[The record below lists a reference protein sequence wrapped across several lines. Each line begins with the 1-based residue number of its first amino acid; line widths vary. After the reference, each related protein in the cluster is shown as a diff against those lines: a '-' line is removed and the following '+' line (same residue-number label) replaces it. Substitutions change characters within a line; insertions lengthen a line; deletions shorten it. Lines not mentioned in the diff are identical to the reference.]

1 MDSLHSEANLQGTW
15 ICQLTSSRAVTDDQQ
30 MYLKWTS
37 GDLPCRTCR
46 SSVSK
51 KVTRIEPD
59 WLLKCHC
66 DALMATQKSTDR
78 TINRNF
84 RLIAGWLLGGPEW
97 NGEMK
102 RTQSW
107 AEIKGLHHPCLQKS
121 RDDML
126 LSMLHF
132 HGPSTYCHGIARI
145 VQHKNVQQIT
155 LLQPAKLPIRS
166 WLMRDQLL
174 DRCFFFFSVEQKV
187 FQCQIW
193 KRLWRLGIW
202 HQFCPMGINTK
213 ALFGPVHRCNCMG
226 DVWGL

>member
-174 DRCFFFFSVEQKV
+174 DRCFFFRLSRRFSSVRSGND
-187 FQCQIW
+187 C
-193 KRLWRLGIW
+193 
-202 HQFCPMGINTK
+202 
-213 ALFGPVHRCNCMG
+213 G
-226 DVWGL
+226 DLEFDTNFAQWA